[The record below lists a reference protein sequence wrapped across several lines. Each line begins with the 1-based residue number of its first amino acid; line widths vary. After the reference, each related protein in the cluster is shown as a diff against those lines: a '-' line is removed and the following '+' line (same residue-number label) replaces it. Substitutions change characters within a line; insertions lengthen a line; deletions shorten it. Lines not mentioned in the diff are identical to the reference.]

1 MGTANYSILESKKV
15 TLFPTN
21 SQQYPSSMKTKIRQA
36 TPHDAKVVTEF
47 NALLAEETEHRTLER
62 RLLLRGVRGVLKDRA
77 RGIYYLAEIDGEVV
91 GQLMITYEW
100 SDWRNANFW
109 WIQSVYVMK
118 EFRQHGIFR
127 SLYDHVEKLARKRK
141 GVCGLRLYVER
152 ENRRAQTTYE
162 KLGMKRTVYEMFE
175 KDFVL

>member
-36 TPHDAKVVTEF
+36 TSHDAKVVTEF

-100 SDWRNANFW
+100 SDWRNGVFW
-109 WIQSVYVMK
+109 WIQSVYVEK
-118 EFRQHGIFR
+118 DARGIGVFKA
-127 SLYDHVEKLARKRK
+127 LFEHIHTLAKAK
-141 GVCGLRLYVER
+141 PDVCGLRLYVDET
-152 ENRRAQTTYE
+152 NTRAKQTYE
-162 KLGMKRTVYEMFE
+162 RLAMHSSHYELYE
-175 KDFVL
+175 VDFVL